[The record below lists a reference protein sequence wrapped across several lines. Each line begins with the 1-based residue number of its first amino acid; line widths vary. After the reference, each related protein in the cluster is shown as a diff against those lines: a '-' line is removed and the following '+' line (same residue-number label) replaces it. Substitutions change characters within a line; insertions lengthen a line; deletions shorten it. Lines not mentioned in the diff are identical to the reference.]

1 MGNGKEFGMW
11 NSETGIKE
19 KDNHESTKG
28 RKHEKQIEFFYINFR
43 V

>member
-1 MGNGKEFGMW
+1 MWNGKEFRMW

-19 KDNHESTKG
+19 KDHHESTKG
-28 RKHEKQIEFFYINFR
+28 RKHEKQKEFFILIF